1 MKLFLMY
8 MKNKASTIIQLLSLC
23 IVFFIV
29 FWLYNVPL
37 EPIVFGIVQQDVF
50 LFSDSIAENIRY
62 GRLDASMDEIIQAS
76 KLAEIYDD
84 ICAMPDGFDTN
95 VGERGTRLSGG
106 QKQRISIARIFLKN
120 PAILI
125 LDEATSALDSVTEA
139 KIQKTFEKLSKG
151 RTTIIIAH
159 RLSTV
164 KNADRIS
171 VIDNGT
177 IIELGSHDELMRK
190 NGSYANLIHSQE
202 LKD

>member
-1 MKLFLMY
+1 ME
-8 MKNKASTIIQLLSLC
+8 N
-23 IVFFIV
+23 
-29 FWLYNVPL
+29 
-37 EPIVFGIVQQDVF
+37 VF
-50 LFSDSIAENIRY
+50 LSIRKLKY
-62 GRLDASMDEIIQAS
+62 II
-76 KLAEIYDD
+76 
-84 ICAMPDGFDTN
+84 
-95 VGERGTRLSGG
+95 
-106 QKQRISIARIFLKN
+106 KN

>member
-1 MKLFLMY
+1 MGYSISQRRQNEYPF
-8 MKNKASTIIQLLSLC
+8 
-23 IVFFIV
+23 
-29 FWLYNVPL
+29 VPQ
-37 EPIVFGIVQQDVF
+37 G
-50 LFSDSIAENIRY
+50 SDRAGQRCGNHH
-62 GRLDASMDEIIQAS
+62 
-76 KLAEIYDD
+76 
-84 ICAMPDGFDTN
+84 
-95 VGERGTRLSGG
+95 TRLSGG

-171 VIDNGT
+171 VIDHGT